1 MFLLKVLCFIKKHV
15 NGIVLSTTDTDQQF
29 KKAKI
34 NNSIITITNPDNYC
48 MIKESNIVVTI
59 CNIVYDK
66 TMKCM
71 VILGKKFIDYYDIYQ
86 TPCKSS
92 TIDCYL
98 VKNLSLNIEIWPIK
112 NIKYKCLALP

>member
-1 MFLLKVLCFIKKHV
+1 
-15 NGIVLSTTDTDQQF
+15 
-29 KKAKI
+29 
-34 NNSIITITNPDNYC
+34 

-71 VILGKKFIDYYDIYQ
+71 VILGKQFIDYYDIYQ

-112 NIKYKCLALP
+112 NIKYKCLALPWNHDGCENMLAIFPLLHSDCTSLQ